1 LTDSVTDGMP
11 DCPFQESEALMRYRS
26 TSLAGSALVFGV
38 CLGLTGC
45 ARAPSGAPVAAPMP
59 ITVSYP
65 VERQITD
72 YVDFT
77 ARTVAV
83 DSVEVRAHVWG
94 YLDKVNFKEGALVKK
109 GDVLFELDPRPYVA
123 LLHQAK
129 AKVAQDAAQL
139 TYDEAEYQRN
149 VRLVLTGAVSRSEL
163 DKTSA
168 ARGVDIANI
177 AADKALVASRQL
189 DLDYTKVTAPV
200 SGRVSRYVV
209 TVGNLIQSGDQGGG
223 TLLTT
228 LVSIDPMYA
237 YFDVDEYT
245 VLRVRKLIREGKF
258 KSARESEVPVS
269 LGLANEDGFP
279 HKGIVNFVDNQVNP
293 KTGTLRL
300 RGVFPNK
307 DDSLSAGLFA
317 RVRLPIGR
325 PHPALLISDRAV
337 DTDQGQKI
345 VYIVNKHHK
354 VVSRPVRL
362 GALHD
367 GLREVI
373 DGVKPGEMVVVNG
386 LQQVHPGLGVEPK
399 LEEMPLSDRPG
410 LTASAK

>member
-1 LTDSVTDGMP
+1 
-11 DCPFQESEALMRYRS
+11 MRYQS
-26 TSLAGSALVFGV
+26 TSFAGSALVLGV

-45 ARAPSGAPVAAPMP
+45 ARAPSEAPVAAPIP

-65 VERQITD
+65 VEREITD
-72 YVDFT
+72 YADFT
-77 ARTVAV
+77 ARTAAV

-94 YLDKVNFKEGALVKK
+94 YLEKVNFKEGALVKK
-109 GDVLFELDPRPYVA
+109 GDILFELDPRPYQA
-123 LLHQAK
+123 LLDQAK
-129 AKVAQDAAQL
+129 GKVAQDQAQL
-139 TYDEAEYQRN
+139 TYDAAEYHRN
-149 VRLVLTGAVSRSEL
+149 LRLIQTGAVSHEDL
-163 DKTSA
+163 EKTAA
-168 ARGVDIANI
+168 ARGVDLANI

-228 LVSIDPMYA
+228 LFSIDPMYA

-245 VLRVRKLIREGKF
+245 VLRVRKLIRDGKF
-258 KSARESEVPVS
+258 KSARESEVPVC
-269 LGLANEDGFP
+269 LGLANEDGFT
-279 HKGIVNFVDNQVNP
+279 HQGIVNFVDNQVNP

-307 DDSLSAGLFA
+307 DDSLSAGFFA
-317 RVRLPIGR
+317 RVRLPIGF

-345 VYIVNKHHK
+345 VYIVNQAHK
-354 VVSRPVRL
+354 VVSRLVRL

-367 GLREVI
+367 GLRDVI

-386 LQQVHPGLGVEPK
+386 LQQIHPGLSVEPK
-399 LEEMPLSDRPG
+399 LEEMPLSDSLG
-410 LTASAK
+410 LRASAK